1 MMAMGQYLREL
12 RDKRDLSLREFA
24 KKLGCSA
31 AFVSDVELGRRYP
44 SEDVLSNMARILG
57 VTVAD
62 LKSHDV
68 RAPIEEIKRV
78 TANDPRY
85 AVAFRTIIDSGVTP
99 DQLMRLAKQSHD
111 EGLAKKKK

>member
-1 MMAMGQYLREL
+1 MAIGQHLREL

-44 SEDVLSNMARILG
+44 SEEVLSDMARILG
-57 VTVAD
+57 VTVAE
-62 LKSHDV
+62 LKSHDI
-68 RAPIEEIKRV
+68 RPPIEEIKRA

-85 AVAFRTIIDSGVTP
+85 AFAFRTVIDSGVTP
-99 DQLMRLAKQSHD
+99 DQLVSLAKRTQG
-111 EGLAKKKK
+111 EGRTDKKK